1 MRAGSGTGRTI
12 IALVVA
18 TCIFL
23 VIAVFVVLNPGDRG
37 TGGLADNPIVAEDL
51 AAARA
56 DHPQVGGTAA
66 EHVRR
71 GDELALEGTS
81 LSVRTAYEEYRKAL
95 SLDDASVDALMG
107 IAYISPELERAGGD
121 FSVERAL
128 SYCDAVEDV
137 FPDDP
142 RPHRIRAHVSMSL
155 RGYEA
160 GLEEWRKV
168 LSLYPRDPEALMET
182 GHCLMELE
190 RFDEA
195 VGYLSKRVAVGD
207 DPTEALVMLAET
219 QRRARDLG
227 SALETLKRVPAEGH
241 RGARAAVAMAD
252 IFAEVGASGAAR
264 EKVRVALRL
273 DGNDAEALLR
283 DAIYRYQDEGDLD
296 AAAENLLR
304 LLAQPNIDQRP
315 ELRDRAARHLGTIY
329 RLDGSL
335 GKAHRYLDP
344 LVARDPQDIPAQFQ
358 LAKVRLAEADVS
370 DAIVPFAT
378 ALEQGECTEARA
390 WFLLGQMHM
399 HSQNLEAAV
408 ESFHHAIELEPGY
421 APATFSL
428 IHFLAQFDNPD
439 EVRRLI
445 RDLYTQAE
453 DEPIAA
459 RPNRDFHVSFDLA
472 PLEQSVLAT
481 SDQLEQTDAGSV
493 EHTMLEA
500 LFYDHL
506 GDHERAAP
514 LYLALAEG
522 RNGEPI
528 HWLHLGRMAWD
539 DGRIDEAAVH
549 FETAVEQAP
558 TKPLYLYLA
567 ARMLEE
573 ESRDDRARELYDR
586 LVEYRPG
593 HLLAAHGIAR
603 LDHRLGDRDGAIEN
617 YAACHAADEGFLP
630 AWRDHLL
637 LDMGQPLASGVL

>member
-1 MRAGSGTGRTI
+1 
-12 IALVVA
+12 
-18 TCIFL
+18 
-23 VIAVFVVLNPGDRG
+23 
-37 TGGLADNPIVAEDL
+37 
-51 AAARA
+51 
-56 DHPQVGGTAA
+56 
-66 EHVRR
+66 
-71 GDELALEGTS
+71 
-81 LSVRTAYEEYRKAL
+81 
-95 SLDDASVDALMG
+95 
-107 IAYISPELERAGGD
+107 
-121 FSVERAL
+121 
-128 SYCDAVEDV
+128 
-137 FPDDP
+137 
-142 RPHRIRAHVSMSL
+142 
-155 RGYEA
+155 
-160 GLEEWRKV
+160 
-168 LSLYPRDPEALMET
+168 MET
-182 GHCLMELE
+182 GRCLMELE

-195 VGYLSKRVAVGD
+195 VGYLAKRVAIGE
-207 DPTEALVMLAET
+207 DPTDALLLLAET
-219 QRRARDLG
+219 QRRAHDMG
-227 SALETLKRVPAEGH
+227 SALETLKRVPAEGR

-252 IFAEVGASGAAR
+252 IFAEVGATTAAR

-304 LLAQPNIDQRP
+304 LLAQPSIDQQP

-344 LVARDPQDIPAQFQ
+344 LVARDPEDIPSHFQ
-358 LAKVRLAEADVS
+358 LAKVRLAEADVA
-370 DAIVPFAT
+370 DVIGPFTA
-378 ALEQGECTEARA
+378 ALEQGDCGEARA

-399 HSQNLEAAV
+399 HGQNLEAAV

-453 DEPIAA
+453 EEPIAP
-459 RPNRDFHVSFDLA
+459 RPNRDFHVLFELA
-472 PLEQSVLAT
+472 PLEHSVRAT

-506 GDHERAAP
+506 GDHARAAP
-514 LYLALAEG
+514 LFLALAEG
-522 RNGEPI
+522 RSGEPV

-539 DGRIDEAAVH
+539 DGRIDEAAGH
-549 FETAVEQAP
+549 FATAVEQAP
-558 TKPLYLYLA
+558 TKPLYLYLS

-573 ESRDDRARELYDR
+573 EARNDRARELYER
-586 LVEYRPG
+586 LLEYRPG
-593 HLLAAHGIAR
+593 DVMGTHGLAR
-603 LDHRLGDRDGAIEN
+603 LDHRLGDLDGAQEHYN
-617 YAACHAADEGFLP
+617 ACHFADDGFLP

-637 LDMGQPLASGVL
+637 LDMGQPLTPGVL